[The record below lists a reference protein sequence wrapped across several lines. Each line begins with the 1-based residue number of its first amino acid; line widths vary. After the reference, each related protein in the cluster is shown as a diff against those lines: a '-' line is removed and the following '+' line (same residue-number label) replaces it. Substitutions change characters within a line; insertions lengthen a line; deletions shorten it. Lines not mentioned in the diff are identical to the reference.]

1 MKRKRVWFRVLVVNL
16 AGVLAG
22 LGLLELWFGGRA
34 LNPLSIP
41 LDVELQ
47 FDVRDLYESPEGP
60 MITYRRDRHGLRG
73 RYVDPGSIEIL
84 TIGGSTTDQRYLD
97 DQRTWQSVL
106 QRAFAQDG
114 RDVEV
119 VNAGVDGQSTLGNLA
134 NFEYWFPKIPG
145 LNARFVLVYV
155 GTNDFF
161 LDASDAT
168 TFDDPRDKS
177 DAAWLLGRSA
187 VYDLYRKLKG
197 AYLARYAFRVD
208 HGGLRPSQAPWT
220 TNAVRS
226 GMEWRTDSKVVAKLN
241 EFAERL
247 RRLDEKIRRF
257 GAHVIFVTQGGRHFK
272 VSTDGQVIGLDHE
285 WVLFGHRGNGVDI
298 AHLMRMQATR
308 TVGTCKAL
316 GAICIDT
323 SDVRFDDQD
332 YYDVVHIT
340 PSGAGKV
347 GRVMHE
353 RLREYF

>member
-187 VYDLYRKLKG
+187 VYDLYR
-197 AYLARYAFRVD
+197 
-208 HGGLRPSQAPWT
+208 
-220 TNAVRS
+220 
-226 GMEWRTDSKVVAKLN
+226 
-241 EFAERL
+241 
-247 RRLDEKIRRF
+247 
-257 GAHVIFVTQGGRHFK
+257 
-272 VSTDGQVIGLDHE
+272 IG
-285 WVLFGHRGNGVDI
+285 VC
-298 AHLMRMQATR
+298 T
-308 TVGTCKAL
+308 
-316 GAICIDT
+316 
-323 SDVRFDDQD
+323 
-332 YYDVVHIT
+332 
-340 PSGAGKV
+340 
-347 GRVMHE
+347 
-353 RLREYF
+353 